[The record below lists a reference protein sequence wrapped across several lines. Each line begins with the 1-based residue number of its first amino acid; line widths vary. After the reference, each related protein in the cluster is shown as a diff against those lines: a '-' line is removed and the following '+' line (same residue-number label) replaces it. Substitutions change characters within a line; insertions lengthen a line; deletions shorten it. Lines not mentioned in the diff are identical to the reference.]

1 MVGSSLPPASSF
13 QGYPTSWLKY
23 SGVDKDSGGVGVSL
37 PCTCSQDPLESGM
50 EPVWRV
56 KCQVSLSHCCLSL
69 THYLSLSLA
78 SLSLLVTISLSL
90 TLLPSLPPALARPGP
105 GHGVTGRQDACCLF
119 SALTGR
125 GPSQAAVQES
135 SSRPAPATRHKLPP
149 ASPPQHILS

>member
-23 SGVDKDSGGVGVSL
+23 PGVDKDSGGVGVSL
-37 PCTCSQDPLESGM
+37 PCTCSQDPLESGV

-56 KCQVSLSHCCLSL
+56 KCQVSLSHCCPVSL
-69 THYLSLSLA
+69 TICLC
-78 SLSLLVTISLSL
+78 LLRHRLFWSPSLSL